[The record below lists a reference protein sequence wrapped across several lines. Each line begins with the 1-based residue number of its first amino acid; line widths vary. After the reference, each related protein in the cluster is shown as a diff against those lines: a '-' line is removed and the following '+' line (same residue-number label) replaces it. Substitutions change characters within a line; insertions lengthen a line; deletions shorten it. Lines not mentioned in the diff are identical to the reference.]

1 MLFAGNYH
9 LLSANTLYCVVW
21 LPGMSEGTGPI
32 TLSTITDFRPGSVG
46 KEYEGVEVRI
56 NDPDSTGQGEVNCE
70 SWSCVVSM
78 VSVAVLYLDLL
89 SWEIANEWVLEQER
103 EDDGSY

>member
-1 MLFAGNYH
+1 MWFTGYYH
-9 LLSANTLYCVVW
+9 LLYCVVC

-32 TLSTITDFRPGSVG
+32 TATTHTDVRLGSIG
-46 KEYEGVEVRI
+46 KVYKCMEVKI

-78 VSVAVLYLDLL
+78 VSVTVLCLDLL
-89 SWEIANEWVLEQER
+89 SWEVTNEWVLEQER
-103 EDDGSY
+103 EDNGSH

>member
-9 LLSANTLYCVVW
+9 LLSANNNLYCVVW

-46 KEYEGVEVRI
+46 KEYEGVEIRI

-70 SWSCVVSM
+70 SCRCCEFGLSYCVVLRFAF
-78 VSVAVLYLDLL
+78 VGGH
-89 SWEIANEWVLEQER
+89 E
-103 EDDGSY
+103 